1 MTKCMTE
8 DTDEEMSLVVVC
20 TGTGSPGNIEDILER
35 QRVKFWFITRE
46 RGTGEVD
53 ANKAYHI

>member
-20 TGTGSPGNIEDILER
+20 SGTGSPGNIKDVLER
-35 QRVKFWFITRE
+35 QRVKFWFTTGE
-46 RGTGEVD
+46 GGTGETD
-53 ANKAYHI
+53 ANRAHRI